1 MDRAELIHPD
11 SPVAFV
17 DIETTGGY
25 PGLHRV
31 IDVAVIGATGDRL
44 DFEWQTLVN
53 PGLRIP
59 AGITALTGI
68 DDDMLADAPPF
79 EHVAKELR
87 ERLAGRVFVAHNVR
101 FDYGFIR
108 REFTRLGSE
117 WRAPNL
123 CTVRLSRALYP
134 QMPRH
139 NLDAVMAHHGI
150 SIAQRHRAMPDAQVL
165 WQLWQKVRREWSRDE
180 LQAAIERAAPRVVL
194 PPQLSADLAD
204 DLPEAAGV
212 FRFFGAGEH
221 GEALLYVGKA
231 NNLRERVL
239 DHFRPSA
246 SDEKTLRLSAQV
258 RRVEWTETAGEL
270 GALLLEAREIR
281 ERQPVYNRQLRSDGE
296 RVTWLFDDA
305 GGSPQLV
312 ALDAQVLG
320 SGNAFGTWRSAKDA
334 RRALE
339 SLAREH
345 QWCFRLLGLEP
356 PSPEG
361 GGSCF
366 GFQVGRCKGACVG
379 KEAPAVHLARV
390 KLALMPQRLKPWPHK
405 GPMMWREGSGE
416 RAQFHVI
423 DGWQHLA
430 SFDCGDEDALRHWRA
445 RRASA
450 FDMDAYRILTRRLRD
465 QRLLPLPASGRT
477 EESWN

>member
-31 IDVAVIGATGDRL
+31 IDVAVIGATGGRL